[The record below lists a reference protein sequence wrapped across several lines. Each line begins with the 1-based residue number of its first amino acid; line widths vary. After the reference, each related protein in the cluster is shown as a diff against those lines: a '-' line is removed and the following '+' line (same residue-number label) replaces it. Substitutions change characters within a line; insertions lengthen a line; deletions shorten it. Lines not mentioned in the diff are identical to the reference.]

1 MKRLILCLLI
11 ALPYCL
17 FAQIGIKAGV
27 NFANISNASDINNSS
42 RSGFN
47 AGLFF
52 SPSAKII
59 GSRTELNFSRQG
71 YNYKTSTNTG
81 NVNLSYIMLSQFLA
95 INITKYFQL
104 QAGGQIAY
112 LLNAKVDS
120 SNQMLSGTP
129 YASYGKILNMYNR
142 LDYGIG
148 GGFEIHPFKGLL
160 IGARINISLSQLYKQ
175 PDESQQTTSTSMFS
189 SIDAKNNVIQIFAG
203 WRFGK
208 SKK

>member
-11 ALPYCL
+11 ALPAYL
-17 FAQIGIKAGV
+17 FAQIGIKAGI

-42 RSGFN
+42 RSGFH

-52 SPSAKII
+52 APSAKII

-71 YNYKTSTNTG
+71 YNFKTSSNTG
-81 NVNLSYIMLSQFLA
+81 NVNLSYIMLSQLLA

-104 QAGGQIAY
+104 QAGAQIAY

-120 SNQMLSGTP
+120 SNQMLIGTP
-129 YASYGKILNMYNR
+129 YAGYGKILSIYNR

-148 GGFEIHPFKGLL
+148 GGFEIHPVGGLL
-160 IGARINISLSQLYKQ
+160 IGARINISLSQL
-175 PDESQQTTSTSMFS
+175 
-189 SIDAKNNVIQIFAG
+189 
-203 WRFGK
+203 
-208 SKK
+208 